1 MAKKKKVAD
10 MDQLSTLYEQEIAK
24 EFPEMKQD
32 KNLAKRLK
40 KVFDSIVNFKL
51 EDHEKILEKI
61 KCEMEIELSTKIKA
75 DEDEK
80 NAFQNYVIKGMNSGK
95 IVGPTNVHHVIMS
108 NMNYLIERDK
118 KQMQEAI
125 KKRKE
130 KIENNEIEEVNGI
143 RVVDNTPTH
152 KLNAKRLLQRFDKP
166 IDEKIFAG
174 VM

>member
-61 KCEMEIELSTKIKA
+61 KPL
-75 DEDEK
+75 
-80 NAFQNYVIKGMNSGK
+80 
-95 IVGPTNVHHVIMS
+95 VHS
-108 NMNYLIERDK
+108 
-118 KQMQEAI
+118 
-125 KKRKE
+125 
-130 KIENNEIEEVNGI
+130 
-143 RVVDNTPTH
+143 
-152 KLNAKRLLQRFDKP
+152 
-166 IDEKIFAG
+166 
-174 VM
+174 